1 MREIKKVFPKTV
13 PLLIS
18 YLLMSMGFGVLIRSV
33 GRSTLVSILMSAGIY
48 AGAMQ
53 FAMVSLFDQPLAV
66 VELVIMAV
74 SINLRYLFYTISL
87 LNSLKDE
94 PWWKKILTT
103 HFCSDETFSLYISS
117 GEDGGMATARDMF
130 IMGLFDYG
138 YWVLG
143 TLIGA
148 LLGSVIPINVEGIEF
163 MMTALFITTFIEQ
176 WKGTDHHFPAL
187 LGLGG
192 SLLAVLIFGPGN
204 FILPAMV
211 VILMGN
217 LYYRRKYV
225 N

>member
-1 MREIKKVFPKTV
+1 MREFKKVFPKTV

-18 YLLMSMGFGVLIRSV
+18 YLLMGMGFGVLIRSV
-33 GRSTLVSILMSAGIY
+33 GRSTFVSVLMSGGIC

-53 FAMVSLFDQPLAV
+53 FAMVSLFDQPLV
-66 VELVIMAV
+66 VIELVILAF

-87 LNSLKDE
+87 LKPLEKE
-94 PWWKKILTT
+94 PFWRKLLIT
-103 HFCSDETFSLYISS
+103 HVCSDETFSLYISS
-117 GEDGGMATARDMF
+117 GEDGGMATPDDMF
-130 IMGLFDYG
+130 AIGLLDYS

-176 WKGTDHHFPAL
+176 WKGTDHHFPSI
-187 LGLGG
+187 LGLAG
-192 SLLAVLIFGPGN
+192 SLLAVLVFGPGN

-211 VILMGN
+211 VILIGN